1 MFEFILSFQFLVG
14 IGVGAVLGAFVG
26 VGLARRSNT
35 ANEFYDRT
43 QAKFDLKK
51 AELEEEIR
59 SLKEKLK
66 NK

>member
-1 MFEFILSFQFLVG
+1 MFEFIVSLPFAVG
-14 IGVGAVLGAFVG
+14 LTVGAVLGAFVG
-26 VGLARRSNT
+26 VGLGRRSNT